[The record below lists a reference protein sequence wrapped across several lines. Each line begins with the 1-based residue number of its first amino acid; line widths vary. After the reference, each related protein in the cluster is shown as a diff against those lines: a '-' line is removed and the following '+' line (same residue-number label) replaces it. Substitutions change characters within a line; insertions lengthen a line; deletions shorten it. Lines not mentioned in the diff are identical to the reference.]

1 MNDKTILITG
11 GTGFVGKR
19 LGLAL
24 KSDYRIILAGRNN
37 KLAKQA
43 QDCTGCEAV
52 PLDVT
57 NIESVRDI
65 VVAERPNIIIHA
77 AATKFVDNAER
88 QPMEC
93 IDVNVL
99 GSQNV
104 ARVAMERGVE
114 TVIGLSTD
122 KASPPVL
129 NTYGMSKA
137 LM

>member
-1 MNDKTILITG
+1 MENLFERQTILITG

-24 KSDYRIILAGRNN
+24 KADYRIILAGRNN
-37 KLAKQA
+37 KLAREA
-43 QDCTGCEAV
+43 QDSTGCEAV

-77 AATKFVDNAER
+77 AATKLWTMRSAN
-88 QPMEC
+88 PW
-93 IDVNVL
+93 
-99 GSQNV
+99 S
-104 ARVAMERGVE
+104 
-114 TVIGLSTD
+114 
-122 KASPPVL
+122 
-129 NTYGMSKA
+129 A